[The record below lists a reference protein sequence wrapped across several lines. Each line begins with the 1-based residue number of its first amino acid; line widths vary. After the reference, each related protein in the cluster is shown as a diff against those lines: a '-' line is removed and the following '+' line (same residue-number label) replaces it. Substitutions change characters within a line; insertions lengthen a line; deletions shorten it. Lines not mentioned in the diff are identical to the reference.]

1 MAASAHHDDRFTPDD
16 RAAIAGLADG
26 SLDPAAAT
34 TMRRRAEADAD
45 LRMALAAQERAVTLL
60 RATPVSTAPW
70 LRDRLADQRSAA
82 LALGR
87 PREVLGLAPQ
97 ALRTPAGAAVGVV
110 ALVVI
115 AVVVALGLSGG
126 GSSGPTVAQA
136 AAAAGSLGPDAPAPR
151 AAREHTL
158 LDLQVQGVAFPSL
171 RRRFGWRAIG
181 TRTQPISGRF
191 ARSVFYSKG
200 PSTIA
205 YTVLAAP
212 QLDWPSGSARTV
224 REGVELHT
232 LTTGGRVVVT
242 WRRLGHTCVLSGTGV
257 TAAVLIQLAVWRGGG
272 AVRF

>member
-26 SLDPAAAT
+26 SLDPAAAPAA
-34 TMRRRAEADAD
+34 RQRAEADAD
-45 LRMALAAQERAVTLL
+45 LRMALTAQERAVTLL
-60 RATPVSTAPW
+60 RATPVSTPPW

-82 LALGR
+82 PALGR
-87 PREVLGLAPQ
+87 PRAVLRLAPQ

-126 GSSGPTVAQA
+126 GSSGPTVAQ